1 MNYWHA
7 TAAPGGGSDR
17 KMKTKIAFV
26 CVLLAAILNPAD
38 AASPF
43 KKSSGNRLLHVPSN
57 IVFPGKIGLFNRI
70 DTHVYG
76 SGGRDVS
83 ARYQLDAFIVGD
95 VYVYPV
101 GTYAPDLNGEFRVQQ
116 NAIREKNKNVKLV
129 AETTIQTSQNGR
141 TITGRK
147 ATYDLVRGLFGEPPH
162 KCGSQLI
169 VFRDGPW
176 FVAYRLSYPSERSAI
191 AIKHVADFLEQWH
204 WREP

>member
-1 MNYWHA
+1 LKTKTL
-7 TAAPGGGSDR
+7 TAA
-17 KMKTKIAFV
+17 
-26 CVLLAAILNPAD
+26 LLFSIGLINAH

-43 KKSSGNRLLHVPSN
+43 KKGSGGVLVHTPSN
-57 IVFPGKIGLFNRI
+57 VSFPAKLTLFNRD

-83 ARYQLDAFIVGD
+83 VRYHLDAFILGD

-101 GTYAPDLNGEFRVQQ
+101 GAYAPDLKGEFHVQQ
-116 NAIREKNKNVKLV
+116 RAIREKNKNVKLV
-129 AETTIQTSQNGR
+129 AETTIQTTQNGR

-176 FVAYRLSYPSERSAI
+176 FVAYRFSYPAERSVI
-191 AIKHVADFLEQWH
+191 ATKHVADFLERWH
-204 WREP
+204 WRE